1 MPELSIYAGAG
12 QMDCLS
18 SQGRF
23 MEVCGHG
30 TGRFNQVG
38 FFVARGFLLLGVVFL
53 AAFALALA
61 PATAPAEST
70 ASPVDSLTFG
80 AHRLPSSPRNLAADS
95 WQEVRLAY
103 PWAYAENA
111 KGGGYVFEPFD
122 DGLQRWLRWIELF
135 EPTASEPPAIE
146 SPAAEPPASEAP
158 AAEPPAIKPPVS
170 EAPAAEA
177 PAIKP
182 PASEAPAAEAPTP
195 GPTGPTGSTGS
206 TGPTGVTGSTG
217 ASESTGATV
226 NAAPTGPPAPSGG
239 WSIAFA
245 DGFGAPLSAD
255 TTWQPA
261 EDEDGFNNSDEIQV
275 FRKSQ
280 AKTGPNGLELTC
292 TYRGGSGRK
301 YECGAVDSIT
311 SPKPFLWK
319 TDEGETWAFECYCR
333 WPANTGEADPGWWT
347 NGYED
352 GQNEYD
358 FFEGW
363 GWGTTNK
370 PNRDEYWAGIPVIV
384 GHGSHEIYGAE
395 SAFGFDP
402 TAGFHRYTTVL
413 TPNGGSGGYVAS
425 EYIDGVLRWSFDY
438 TDTQQSFDGLKI
450 SYALREYT
458 GGFTSGTRAFD
469 IRSVAVYEDGAHAGQ
484 GIEGGGIAP
493 GTTVGP

>member
-1 MPELSIYAGAG
+1 MFARP
-12 QMDCLS
+12 
-18 SQGRF
+18 RRTPR
-23 MEVCGHG
+23 H
-30 TGRFNQVG
+30 T
-38 FFVARGFLLLGVVFL
+38 VALM
-53 AAFALALA
+53 AAFAGFALSAGTASARPTPRTVVYPQSGSVGTSVSVKGSGLRHRAKGVIVFGTRRVASFKTTGRGTFSTAFTVPTTDAGRALVSTRILIHGDTVHSTLFELA
-61 PATAPAEST
+61 PRSSGPGSGSTSGSTSESET
-70 ASPVDSLTFG
+70 G
-80 AHRLPSSPRNLAADS
+80 GH
-95 WQEVRLAY
+95 
-103 PWAYAENA
+103 
-111 KGGGYVFEPFD
+111 GGGSTGAPHRRRTGGSGGPAPKV
-122 DGLQRWLRWIELF
+122 
-135 EPTASEPPAIE
+135 PTG
-146 SPAAEPPASEAP
+146 
-158 AAEPPAIKPPVS
+158 
-170 EAPAAEA
+170 
-177 PAIKP
+177 
-182 PASEAPAAEAPTP
+182 PTGST
-195 GPTGPTGSTGS
+195 GPTGPTGSTGPVGPTGPTGSKSPTGS